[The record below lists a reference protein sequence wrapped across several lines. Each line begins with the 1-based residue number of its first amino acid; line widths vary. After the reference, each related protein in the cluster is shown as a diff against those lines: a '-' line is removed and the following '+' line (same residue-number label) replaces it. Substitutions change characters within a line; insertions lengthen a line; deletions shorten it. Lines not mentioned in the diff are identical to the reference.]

1 MLFHYSIGFSLK
13 MGFENMYLRC
23 MKKDYKAR
31 KYMASTIRSIR
42 AELRISQA
50 KLAELADCNPN
61 YIGKIENE
69 QSEPSL
75 SAIISIARALKIS
88 PRDLIPEK

>member
-1 MLFHYSIGFSLK
+1 
-13 MGFENMYLRC
+13 MYLRC

-31 KYMASTIRSIR
+31 KYIASKMRTLR

-50 KLAELADCNPN
+50 KLAELADCNAN

-69 QSEPSL
+69 RSEPSL
-75 SAIISIARALKIS
+75 SAIIAIARALGIS
-88 PRDLIPEK
+88 PKDLMPEK